1 MVHSLLLTWDRAI
14 PRATPAIVY
23 KFLSAHDL
31 TISIQP
37 LVHTFLAASATYKI
51 IIKLISALYYSIIH
65 EIIYCKR
72 TLESLKKAD
81 KFLTFSYKWLISLTD
96 FKIMG
101 QERARFGKYLQL
113 RSAWWSSQTDSCR
126 WHSSKSW
133 PWWCIGGGGTKI
145 WTFWTSVLD
154 NNLFTYSWFI

>member
-23 KFLSAHDL
+23 KFLSAQDL

-51 IIKLISALYYSIIH
+51 TIKLISVLYYSIIH
-65 EIIYCKR
+65 EIIYCKT
-72 TLESLKKAD
+72 TLESFKKED

-101 QERARFGKYLQL
+101 QERAVSGRYLQL
-113 RSAWWSSQTDSCR
+113 RSSCCSSWTDSCR
-126 WHSSKSW
+126 WHSSKFQRTD
-133 PWWCIGGGGTKI
+133 PGG
-145 WTFWTSVLD
+145 V
-154 NNLFTYSWFI
+154 